1 VNAFNRTLLRNR
13 QCLRAVCHP
22 SAGEESL
29 CPKGGS
35 GLNPG
40 GASMGVLYRETP
52 FNQPS
57 AGLCAG
63 TASESGGA
71 PAGKAV
77 FGAGFLK
84 KE

>member
-1 VNAFNRTLLRNR
+1 
-13 QCLRAVCHP
+13 
-22 SAGEESL
+22 
-29 CPKGGS
+29 
-35 GLNPG
+35 
-40 GASMGVLYRETP
+40 MGVLYRETP